1 MTQRPDTLDTA
12 LLMVELLRRIP
23 RGRKITTRELHSQL
37 KNAGFE
43 RDLRTIQ
50 RQLEVLS
57 EHFSIER
64 DERSKPLRL
73 PLAGARPAWRCP
85 T

>member
-43 RDLRTIQ
+43 RDLR
-50 RQLEVLS
+50 RR
-57 EHFSIER
+57 IEYWDRLRARRHR
-64 DERSKPLRL
+64 DGEE
-73 PLAGARPAWRCP
+73 G
-85 T
+85 